1 MFTFPGLALQYA
13 MNSATVFAG
22 TFGLT
27 SMMFGDRVMPAT
39 GAMSSTKLNVSF
51 L

>member
-1 MFTFPGLALQYA
+1 

-22 TFGLT
+22 TSWLTVITFGTRLNA
-27 SMMFGDRVMPAT
+27 AT
-39 GAMSSTKLNVSF
+39 GAMSRTTLNVRF